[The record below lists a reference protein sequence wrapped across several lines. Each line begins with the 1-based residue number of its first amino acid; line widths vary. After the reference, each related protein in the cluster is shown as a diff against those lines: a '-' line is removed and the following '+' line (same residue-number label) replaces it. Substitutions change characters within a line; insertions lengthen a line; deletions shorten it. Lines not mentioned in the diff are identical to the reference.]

1 MNGLDQRSY
10 AMMKRPLLPVGAP
23 AEGSAVPNRTY
34 RVTEI
39 VGTSDESVDAAIRN
53 GISRV
58 VQSVRHVDWFEVTEI
73 RGNVYEGEVAHLQ
86 VGMKVGFRLEDE

>member
-1 MNGLDQRSY
+1 M
-10 AMMKRPLLPVGAP
+10 
-23 AEGSAVPNRTY
+23 PNRTY
-34 RVTEI
+34 RITEI

-73 RGNVYEGEVAHLQ
+73 RGNVHEGEVAHLQ
-86 VGMKVGFRLEDE
+86 VGMKGGFRLEDE